1 MVSLQVAL
9 CVMAGVIKQR
19 VSPPFSRYEIEPRV
33 ILIQHLDNQ
42 I

>member
-9 CVMAGVIKQR
+9 CVMADVIKQQ
-19 VSPPFSRYEIEPRV
+19 VSPPFSRSEMESHV
-33 ILIQHLDNQ
+33 ILIQHLDNE